1 MVDTAVFTVVKDIVT
16 IVGIISG
23 VSYYIMSVRNQQ
35 RAQEAQV
42 LLQLNQTFL
51 NKDMIKDW
59 AQFLNMNFENLQD
72 LYEKTSPSTNM
83 DGYLQRSRVW
93 RLLTTLGL
101 IIQKGLVSSET
112 VYDTLSGT
120 YIIQM
125 WDRDGPLI

>member
-1 MVDTAVFTVVKDIVT
+1 MVDLAVLTMVKDIVT

-59 AQFLNMNFENLQD
+59 AEFVIRFQE
-72 LYEKTSPSTNM
+72 P
-83 DGYLQRSRVW
+83 
-93 RLLTTLGL
+93 
-101 IIQKGLVSSET
+101 
-112 VYDTLSGT
+112 
-120 YIIQM
+120 
-125 WDRDGPLI
+125 